1 MASDGWPASF
11 RRCPAARE
19 PRVRRDVFPR
29 AVRRL
34 RAALAAATTVSLLA
48 SCGYAEFLWQGAV
61 GQAELIAGARP
72 VDDVLARTSERKLA
86 ERLERAREIRAFAS
100 RELALPDNASYRRY
114 TDVGRPFVVWNVF
127 ATPSLS
133 LEPRQWCFPVAGCV
147 NYRGYFREDDAK
159 AEAARLAA
167 SGDDVHIGGV
177 PAYSTLGWFDDP
189 LLSTF
194 IRYPDT
200 ALARL
205 VFHELAHQVVYVKDD
220 TSFNEGFA
228 TAVEEEGLARW
239 LAAQTGTPGHAA
251 LVAEAARGKRLR
263 EGFRVWMREARA
275 ELQTIYT
282 SGASDEEKRR
292 RKAEVFARMRAA
304 YDAAKAGESGLA
316 GYDRWFAGHDGSG
329 PNNASIAANALYDDK
344 APAFRAL
351 LAQQGGDLPAFY
363 ARVRELAAKPKA
375 ERGVMLAALA
385 AGVP

>member
-1 MASDGWPASF
+1 M
-11 RRCPAARE
+11 
-19 PRVRRDVFPR
+19 
-29 AVRRL
+29 
-34 RAALAAATTVSLLA
+34 AALASLPFLAA
-48 SCGYAEFLWQGAV
+48 CGYPEFLWQGAV
-61 GQAELIAGARP
+61 GQVELIAGARP
-72 VDDVLARTSERKLA
+72 IDDVLAATDDAKLA
-86 ERLERAREIRAFAS
+86 ERLARAREIRAFAS
-100 RELALPDNASYRRY
+100 RELALPDNRSYLRY

-127 ATPSLS
+127 AAPPLS
-133 LEPRQWCFPVAGCV
+133 LEPRRWCFPVAGCV

-167 SGDDVHIGGV
+167 QGDDVHVGGV

-220 TSFNEGFA
+220 TSFNEAFA

-263 EGFRVWMREARA
+263 EGFRQWMRDARA
-275 ELQTIYT
+275 DLEVLYA
-282 SGASDEEKRR
+282 SGASEAEQRA
-292 RKAEVFARMRAA
+292 RKAAVFERMRAA

-316 GYDRWFAGHDGSG
+316 GYDRWFAGHDGGG
-329 PNNASIAANALYDDK
+329 PNNASIAAVALYDDK
-344 APAFRAL
+344 VPAFRAL

-363 ARVRELAAKPKA
+363 RRVREVAAKSKA
-375 ERGVMLAALA
+375 EREAILAALGSRDA
-385 AGVP
+385 STGDARGVIPHLAESRL